1 MGRQRG
7 DREATKRRQRGDR
20 KETERRQQEQQT
32 ETATVATATE
42 GGRQAGSEARIVIIG
57 ALQTPAQQANPL
69 SQSLTHSL
77 IDSFIHSFIHAC
89 TLSPHLMTRHPTV
102 HSSICPCRH
111 PSIHPSIHPAL
122 AWSGLALAW
131 SAFSMPDAKSR
142 LIKVVSTHYLGLFPA
157 LATQRNF
164 SRRVCDVSLSV
175 SASQCQP
182 AGGGTFVLGP
192 RLDLSGLCDFCGP
205 LRTQSLPKLL
215 AFQCTLH
222 Q

>member
-1 MGRQRG
+1 M
-7 DREATKRRQRGDR
+7 
-20 KETERRQQEQQT
+20 
-32 ETATVATATE
+32 
-42 GGRQAGSEARIVIIG
+42 
-57 ALQTPAQQANPL
+57 
-69 SQSLTHSL
+69 HSL
-77 IDSFIHSFIHAC
+77 ASSNDEASNRSLIH
-89 TLSPHLMTRHPTV
+89 LSVQT
-102 HSSICPCRH
+102 
-111 PSIHPSIHPAL
+111 SIHPSIQLWPGL

-157 LATQRNF
+157 LATQRIS